1 MNKDLQTSAG
11 GHLELFYVV
20 AAMRN
25 DRNNS
30 AVVNDSTQI

>member
-1 MNKDLQTSAG
+1 MNKDFQTSTG
-11 GHLELFYVV
+11 RHLELFYVV
-20 AAMRN
+20 AAMHN